1 MSRIEAAEGELGRMR
16 ETVEA
21 ARSRAAQ
28 AEREF
33 AALES
38 SIAAEEAGEEDLDAG
53 YEQAAAHLD
62 RLEADC
68 RGAPGAGTGREA
80 RPAPAAARV
89 EALG

>member
-1 MSRIEAAEGELGRMR
+1 MR

-21 ARSRAAQ
+21 ARARAAQ

-53 YEQAAAHLD
+53 YEQAAAAP
-62 RLEADC
+62 RPARGRA
-68 RGAPGAGTGREA
+68 RGAPGGRAVRGA
-80 RPAPAAARV
+80 RPAVLHGPRGRAR
-89 EALG
+89 A